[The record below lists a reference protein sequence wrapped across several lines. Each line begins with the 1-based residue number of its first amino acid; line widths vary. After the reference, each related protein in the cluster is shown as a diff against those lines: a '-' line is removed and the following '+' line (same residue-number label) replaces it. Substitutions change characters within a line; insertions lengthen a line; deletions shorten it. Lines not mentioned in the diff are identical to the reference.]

1 MRVHYPVSLPLLAYM
16 LLLVSLLAMA
26 ALAHRV
32 CAQIL
37 LGCLVAGVPVLCVA
51 GNSAISFCVARKL
64 NLRRLEAERAERAD
78 RRFSEILSSPQLP
91 LIA

>member
-1 MRVHYPVSLPLLAYM
+1 MGGLFSRVLKVSLF
-16 LLLVSLLAMA
+16 AMS
-26 ALAHRV
+26 ALAHPV

-64 NLRRLEAERAERAD
+64 NLRRIEAERAEGAD
-78 RRFSEILSSPQLP
+78 RRFSKILSSPQLP